1 MSPAEYRKTLTNRI
15 IEQLETGTAP
25 WIKPW
30 DDRAVLPGQVHN
42 MVTSRPYQGGN
53 SLWLQCQGYVDPR
66 WCTYK
71 QAQRHGWQ
79 IRKGEKAAVV
89 EYWKWGEQK
98 KDEADNTVGT
108 KLDVPK
114 VFYAHVFN
122 AAQIEGV
129 PEIVPA
135 ALDWKPESAA
145 EHILVASGAQ
155 IVHDQSDRAFYSPQR
170 DEIHLPPKQAFLGAD
185 RYYSTAL
192 HELGHWSG
200 HESRLGRDLS
210 GRFGSEDYARE
221 ELRAELA
228 SFFLS
233 SRLGIPHDP
242 GNHAAYVESWIK
254 ALRKDHNEIY
264 RAAKDAE
271 RITEFVLQYQKERV
285 AIVRPESVSDRDREE
300 ELEC

>member
-1 MSPAEYRKTLTNRI
+1 MSPTEYRKILTNRI

-30 DDRAVLPGQVHN
+30 DDRAVLHRQVHN
-42 MVTSRPYQGGN
+42 MVTSRSYHGGN

-71 QAQRHGWQ
+71 QAQQERWQ
-79 IRKGEKAAVV
+79 VRKGEKAAVV
-89 EYWKWGEQK
+89 EYWKWDEQK
-98 KDEADNTVGT
+98 KDQAGKIVQI

-129 PEIVPA
+129 PEAVPTV
-135 ALDWKPESAA
+135 LDWEPESAA

-155 IVHDQSDRAFYSPQR
+155 IIHDQSDRAFYSAQR

-185 RYYSTAL
+185 RYYSVAL

-210 GRFGSEDYARE
+210 GLFGSEDYARE

-233 SRLGIPHDP
+233 SRLGVPHDP
-242 GNHAAYVESWIK
+242 GNHAAYIDSWIK
-254 ALRKDHNEIY
+254 VLRQDHNEIY

-271 RITEFVLQYQKERV
+271 RITEFVLQYHQEHV
-285 AIVRPESVSDRDREE
+285 ASAQHDGLSDRDREE